1 MQNMGIRRKI
11 TIITDYIN
19 NPSFASSF
27 PPAALFVQDK
37 KFAFELIWKALINIV
52 TIVLMS

>member
-37 KFAFELIWKALINIV
+37 KFAFESI
-52 TIVLMS
+52 

>member
-11 TIITDYIN
+11 TIITDYTCIN

-37 KFAFELIWKALINIV
+37 KFAFELI
-52 TIVLMS
+52 